1 MTQGARSFIPTGRR
15 CSNCG
20 SRVAQNAE
28 TCYFCGH
35 ELTEG
40 SRSRPA
46 RLNLRDAVLALA
58 LLAVVVGWW
67 QFGSLGVN
75 IPFPNDSQVETR
87 VTPLQAA
94 GAQPTTGTDGQQPGP
109 SVGRHTV
116 QSGETLLGI
125 AGRYGVTVEDIQAA
139 NNLTGTLI
147 RAGDVLLIPIPA
159 SISENG
165 GSNNA
170 PTISTVFSY
179 IVRPGDTVISIAIR
193 FGTTVAAIQEANGI
207 GPNDII
213 RPDQELQLPVSGVPS
228 TILATSQST
237 PARQNPNSGEMYL
250 PLQLLGPDDSD
261 SIPHSED
268 VLFRWLSG
276 GLLEE
281 NEWYVLYIWP
291 LEGLFELPPP
301 VWTKATSYR
310 LPSQWAPPP
319 DRDVTY
325 RWQTSV
331 VRVLTGP
338 EGERSIEGASSPG
351 EVRSF
356 IWSGGDG

>member
-1 MTQGARSFIPTGRR
+1 MSEVVRSTIPAGRR
-15 CSNCG
+15 CPNCG

-35 ELTEG
+35 ELTG
-40 SRSRPA
+40 TPRTRPA
-46 RLNLRDAVLALA
+46 RLNIRDAVLAVT
-58 LLAVVVGWW
+58 LLAIVIGWW

-75 IPFPNDSQVETR
+75 FQRTNGSQTETSPSSPETAA
-87 VTPLQAA
+87 TP
-94 GAQPTTGTDGQQPGP
+94 PTSDPDGRQPGT

-125 AGRYGVTVEDIQAA
+125 AGRYGVTVEEILAA
-139 NNLTGTLI
+139 NNLSGTLI
-147 RAGDVLLIPIPA
+147 RTGDVLLIPVA
-159 SISENG
+159 VSISENG
-165 GSNNA
+165 SNGSA
-170 PTISTVFSY
+170 PTISTVFRY
-179 IVRPGDTVISIAIR
+179 VVRPGDTVISIAVR

-207 GPNDII
+207 GPDDLI
-213 RPDQELQLPVSGVPS
+213 RPEQVLQLPISGVPS
-228 TILATSQST
+228 TILADGD
-237 PARQNPNSGEMYL
+237 PAPLQQNLNSGHMYL
-250 PLQLLGPDDSD
+250 PLQLLGPDDGER
-261 SIPHSED
+261 IPHSED

-281 NEWYVLYIWP
+281 NEWYVLYVWP

-331 VRVLTGP
+331 VRVLTSQ
-338 EGERSIEGASSPG
+338 EGELSLEAASGPG

-356 IWSGGDG
+356 EWIGGGN

>member
-1 MTQGARSFIPTGRR
+1 MSEVVRSTIPAGRR
-15 CSNCG
+15 CPSCG

-35 ELTEG
+35 ELTG
-40 SRSRPA
+40 TPRTRPA
-46 RLNLRDAVLALA
+46 RLNVRDAVLALT
-58 LLAVVVGWW
+58 LLAIVIGWW

-75 IPFPNDSQVETR
+75 FQRTNGAQTESSPTSLEPAD
-87 VTPLQAA
+87 
-94 GAQPTTGTDGQQPGP
+94 AQPTTDPDVQESGI

-125 AGRYGVTVEDIQAA
+125 AGRYGVTVEEIQAA
-139 NNLTGTLI
+139 NNLSGTLI
-147 RAGDVLLIPIPA
+147 RAGDELLIPVAA
-159 SISENG
+159 SISEDGGNG
-165 GSNNA
+165 A

-179 IVRPGDTVISIAIR
+179 VVRPGDTVISIAVR
-193 FGTTVAAIQEANGI
+193 FGTTVAAIQEANEI
-207 GPNDII
+207 GPDDLI
-213 RPDQELQLPVSGVPS
+213 RPEQVLQLPVSGVPS
-228 TILATSQST
+228 NILAAEGTAPSQRDT
-237 PARQNPNSGEMYL
+237 NSGQVYM
-250 PLQLLGPDDSD
+250 PLKLLGPEDGER
-261 SIPHSED
+261 IPQSED

-331 VRVLTGP
+331 VRVMAGQ
-338 EGERSIEGASSPG
+338 EGELSLEAASEPG
-351 EVRSF
+351 DVRGF
-356 IWSGGDG
+356 EWFGGGN

>member
-1 MTQGARSFIPTGRR
+1 MSEVVRSTIPAGRR
-15 CSNCG
+15 CPNCG
-20 SRVAQNAE
+20 SRVAQNAD

-35 ELTEG
+35 ELTG
-40 SRSRPA
+40 TPRARPA
-46 RLNLRDAVLALA
+46 RLNIRDAVLAIT
-58 LLAVVVGWW
+58 LLAIVIGWW

-75 IPFPNDSQVETR
+75 FQRTNGTQAEASPSSLETAEA
-87 VTPLQAA
+87 V
-94 GAQPTTGTDGQQPGP
+94 PTVDPDGQQPGI

-125 AGRYGVTVEDIQAA
+125 AGRYGVTVEEIQIA
-139 NNLTGTLI
+139 NNLSGTLI
-147 RAGDVLLIPIPA
+147 RAGDVLLIPVAA

-165 GSNNA
+165 GNGA

-179 IVRPGDTVISIAIR
+179 LVQPGDTVISIAVR

-207 GPNDII
+207 GPDDLI
-213 RPDQELQLPVSGVPS
+213 RPDQVLQLPVSGVPS
-228 TILATSQST
+228 TVLPTEGT
-237 PARQNPNSGEMYL
+237 VPAQQDMDSGQEYL
-250 PLQLLGPDDSD
+250 PLQLLGPEDGER
-261 SIPHSED
+261 IPQTED

-291 LEGLFELPPP
+291 LEGLYELPPP

-331 VRVLTGP
+331 ARVLTGP
-338 EGERSIEGASSPG
+338 EGELSLEAASGSG

-356 IWSGGDG
+356 EWFGSGN

>member
-1 MTQGARSFIPTGRR
+1 MTEVVRSTIPAGRR
-15 CSNCG
+15 CPNCG

-35 ELTEG
+35 ELTG
-40 SRSRPA
+40 TPRTRPA
-46 RLNLRDAVLALA
+46 RLNIRDAVLALT
-58 LLAVVVGWW
+58 LLAIVIGWW

-75 IPFPNDSQVETR
+75 FQRSNGTQTVASPSSLET
-87 VTPLQAA
+87 TESP
-94 GAQPTTGTDGQQPGP
+94 PTTAPSDQQPGAT
-109 SVGRHTV
+109 VGRHTV

-125 AGRYGVTVEDIQAA
+125 AGRYGVTVEEIQAA
-139 NNLTGTLI
+139 NDLSGTLI
-147 RAGDVLLIPIPA
+147 RAGDVLLIPVAA

-165 GSNNA
+165 SNGA
-170 PTISTVFSY
+170 PTISKVFSY
-179 IVRPGDTVISIAIR
+179 VVRPGDTVISIAIR

-207 GPNDII
+207 GPDDLI
-213 RPDQELQLPVSGVPS
+213 RPKQVLQLPVSGVPS
-228 TILATSQST
+228 TILAPEGAVPSQKDSNASQT
-237 PARQNPNSGEMYL
+237 YL
-250 PLQLLGPDDSD
+250 PLQLLGPEDGER
-261 SIPHSED
+261 IPHSED

-276 GLLEE
+276 GLLED

-301 VWTKATSYR
+301 VWTRATSYR

-331 VRVLTGP
+331 VRVLAGQ
-338 EGERSIEGASSPG
+338 EGELSLEAASGPG

-356 IWSGGDG
+356 EWFSGGN

>member
-1 MTQGARSFIPTGRR
+1 MSEVVRSTVPAGRR
-15 CSNCG
+15 CPNCG
-20 SRVAQNAE
+20 SRVAQDAD

-35 ELTEG
+35 ELTG
-40 SRSRPA
+40 TPRTRPA
-46 RLNLRDAVLALA
+46 RLNIRDAVLALT
-58 LLAVVVGWW
+58 LLAVVIGWW

-75 IPFPNDSQVETR
+75 FQRSN
-87 VTPLQAA
+87 
-94 GAQPTTGTDGQQPGP
+94 GTGTETSPSTLETADSLPTANADEQQPGS

-125 AGRYGVTVEDIQAA
+125 AGRYGVTVEEIQAA
-139 NNLTGTLI
+139 NDISGTLI
-147 RAGDVLLIPIPA
+147 RAGDVLLIPVAA

-165 GSNNA
+165 SNGA
-170 PTISTVFSY
+170 QTISTVFSY
-179 IVRPGDTVISIAIR
+179 VVKPGDTVISIAVR

-207 GPNDII
+207 GPDDLI
-213 RPDQELQLPVSGVPS
+213 RPEQVLQLPVSGVPS
-228 TILATSQST
+228 AILAPEGTVPSQQDSNT
-237 PARQNPNSGEMYL
+237 GQMYL
-250 PLQLLGPDDSD
+250 PLQLLGPEDGER
-261 SIPHSED
+261 IPQSED

-276 GLLEE
+276 GLLEDS
-281 NEWYVLYIWP
+281 EWYVLYIWP
-291 LEGLFELPPP
+291 LEGLFDLPPP

-331 VRVLTGP
+331 VRVMSGQ
-338 EGERSIEGASSPG
+338 EGELSLESASGPG

-356 IWSGGDG
+356 EWYGGGN

>member
-1 MTQGARSFIPTGRR
+1 MSEVVRSTIPAGRR
-15 CSNCG
+15 CPSCG

-35 ELTEG
+35 ELTG
-40 SRSRPA
+40 TPRTRPA
-46 RLNLRDAVLALA
+46 RLNVRDAVLALT
-58 LLAVVVGWW
+58 LLAIVIGWW

-75 IPFPNDSQVETR
+75 FQRTNGAQTESSPTSLEPAD
-87 VTPLQAA
+87 
-94 GAQPTTGTDGQQPGP
+94 AQPTTDPDVQESGI

-125 AGRYGVTVEDIQAA
+125 AGRYGVTVEEIQAA
-139 NNLTGTLI
+139 NNLSGTLI
-147 RAGDVLLIPIPA
+147 RAGDELLIPIAA

-165 GSNNA
+165 GNGA

-179 IVRPGDTVISIAIR
+179 VVRPGDTVISIAIR
-193 FGTTVAAIQEANGI
+193 FGTTVAAIQKANGI
-207 GPNDII
+207 GPDDLI
-213 RPDQELQLPVSGVPS
+213 RPEQVLQLPVSGVPS
-228 TILATSQST
+228 NILAVEETVPSQQD
-237 PARQNPNSGEMYL
+237 AKSGQMYM
-250 PLQLLGPDDSD
+250 PLQILGPEDGER
-261 SIPHSED
+261 IPQSED
-268 VLFRWLSG
+268 VLFRWLSS

-281 NEWYVLYIWP
+281 NEWYVVYVWP

-331 VRVLTGP
+331 VRVLAGQ
-338 EGERSIEGASSPG
+338 EGKYSLEAASEPG
-351 EVRSF
+351 DVRSF
-356 IWSGGDG
+356 EWFGSGN